1 MMTER
6 PSKQDQG
13 QENDKNP
20 ESTKRIRT
28 QPASIFAPI
37 EHIEDPIRLYLRE
50 IGKIELLDT
59 DQEFWLSSR
68 LKAQNILEKNI
79 QDKSNADINP
89 SKALTLA
96 VVNTLLSTEATLKKY
111 HKEEGIV
118 IPDFSLTLDEARMLR
133 QTWQIQEPS
142 TLRSFY
148 DVAYWQGEKKNRRAV
163 KGIYRVFLC
172 FYLLPLELSEMLL
185 GYLQSNQTLPAQE
198 FFVDNLPEPEAL
210 QANLTSIEALTQE
223 AHKTLVQANLRLS
236 VSFAKRYL
244 NRGIAFLDLIQEGN
258 MGLLRA
264 IEKFDPTLGYKF
276 STYASWWIR
285 QSISRYIAVNSRT
298 IRIPVHVYD
307 SITKIRRIQR
317 NLIQRLGREPTLE
330 EVALESDFIDN
341 NDASAIRE
349 SLQAGAPLEPHLAL
363 AWDEASSKIQNYIQ
377 IAEEPI
383 SLELPVGDED
393 DSFLGDF
400 IEDQDSIAPMD
411 ETTREILREQVRSA
425 LDLLSERER
434 QVLELRFGLIDNKD
448 HTLEEVSQY
457 FDVTRERIR
466 QIEAKALRKLRH
478 PRHSGNLREFL
489 S

>member
-1 MMTER
+1 MTER
-6 PSKQDQG
+6 HSEQDQG
-13 QENDKNP
+13 QENSKKP
-20 ESTKRIRT
+20 QRIIPNKA
-28 QPASIFAPI
+28 QPAATFAPI
-37 EHIEDPIRLYLRE
+37 EHVEDSVRLYLRE
-50 IGKIELLDT
+50 IGRIKLLDA
-59 DQEFWLSSR
+59 DHEFWLSSR
-68 LKAQNILEKNI
+68 LKAQNILDKI
-79 QDKSNADINP
+79 QSEH
-89 SKALTLA
+89 
-96 VVNTLLSTEATLKKY
+96 STEIDPNREMTIAFIDILFSTDAILQKFKL
-111 HKEEGIV
+111 EEEIAC
-118 IPDFSLTLDEARMLR
+118 PDLSLTLQEARMLR
-133 QTWQIQEPS
+133 QIWEIPQPS
-142 TLRSFY
+142 YLRTFF
-148 DVAYWQGEKKNRRAV
+148 DKEYWQLETKNRRAV
-163 KGIYRVFLC
+163 RTIFRIFLC
-172 FYLLPLELSEMLL
+172 FYLLPTALSELLL
-185 GYLQSNQTLPAQE
+185 GIFQTDPAMPGRDFFLNHLPGAQ
-198 FFVDNLPEPEAL
+198 AL
-210 QANLTSIEALTQE
+210 QANFTSIEALTQE
-223 AHKTLVQANLRLS
+223 AHQTLVQSNLRLS

-264 IEKFDPTLGYKF
+264 IKKFDPTLGYKF

-285 QSISRYIAVNSRT
+285 QSISRYIAENSRT
-298 IRIPVHVYD
+298 IRIPVHVYE

-317 NLIQRLGREPTLE
+317 SLIQRLGREPTLE
-330 EVALESDFIDN
+330 EVALESDFIDR
-341 NDASAIRE
+341 NDATAIHE
-349 SLQAGAPLEPHLAL
+349 TLQTGAPLEPHLIR
-363 AWDEASSKIQNYIQ
+363 AWDEASTKIQSYLQ

-400 IEDQDSIAPMD
+400 IEDQDSAAPMD

-425 LDLLSERER
+425 LDVLSERER

>member
-13 QENDKNP
+13 QGTKKSS
-20 ESTKRIRT
+20 ESTPQSRAL
-28 QPASIFAPI
+28 PASPIAPI

-50 IGKIELLDT
+50 IGKIKLLDT

-68 LKAQNILEKNI
+68 LKAQNILDNHIK
-79 QDKSNADINP
+79 DKSKPENNS
-89 SKALTLA
+89 SKAQTLSVIDILQSTLTTLQDYPKEVS
-96 VVNTLLSTEATLKKY
+96 VVLPE
-111 HKEEGIV
+111 
-118 IPDFSLTLDEARMLR
+118 FSLTLLEARKLR
-133 QTWQIQEPS
+133 NTWQIQKPS
-142 TLRSFY
+142 TLRSFF
-148 DVAYWQGEKKNRRAV
+148 DATYWQAEKKNRRAV
-163 KGIYRVFLC
+163 KGIFRVFLC
-172 FYLLPLELSEMLL
+172 FYLLPIEISDLLS
-185 GYLQSNQTLPAQE
+185 GHLQSNQTFPGQE
-198 FFVDNLPEPEAL
+198 FFIDNLPATEAL
-210 QANLTSIEALTQE
+210 ESNLTSIEALTQE
-223 AHKTLVQANLRLS
+223 AHQTLVQANLRLS

-285 QSISRYIAVNSRT
+285 QSISRYIAENSRT
-298 IRIPVHVYD
+298 IRIPVHVYE
-307 SITKIRRIQR
+307 SISKIRRIQR
-317 NLIQRLGREPTLE
+317 NLIQRLGREPSLE
-330 EVALESDFIDN
+330 EVALESEFIDN
-341 NDASAIRE
+341 DTSSAIRE
-349 SLQAGAPLEPHLAL
+349 ALQAGIPLAPHLEL

-478 PRHSGNLREFL
+478 PRHSSNLREFL

>member
-6 PSKQDQG
+6 HSEQDQG
-13 QENDKNP
+13 QEDSERPRHTTHNKA
-20 ESTKRIRT
+20 
-28 QPASIFAPI
+28 QPSATFAPI
-37 EHIEDPIRLYLRE
+37 EPIEDTVRLYLRE
-50 IGKIELLDT
+50 IGKIKLLDS
-59 DQEFWLSSR
+59 DHEFWLSSR
-68 LKAQNILEKNI
+68 LKAQNILDKI
-79 QDKSNADINP
+79 QSEHSAKIDPNQDITLAIIDAMLSTDATLHKLKMEEEVVCP
-89 SKALTLA
+89 EFALTLQ
-96 VVNTLLSTEATLKKY
+96 EA
-111 HKEEGIV
+111 
-118 IPDFSLTLDEARMLR
+118 SMLR
-133 QTWQIQEPS
+133 QTWQIQQPS
-142 TLRSFY
+142 YLRTFFNEE
-148 DVAYWQGEKKNRRAV
+148 YWQREVKNRSAV
-163 KGIYRVFLC
+163 RSIFRIFLC
-172 FYLLPLELSEMLL
+172 FYLLPTELSALLL
-185 GYLQSNQTLPAQE
+185 GNFQTDPTMPARDFFLEHLPGPQ
-198 FFVDNLPEPEAL
+198 AL
-210 QANLTSIEALTQE
+210 QANFTSIEALTQE
-223 AHKTLVQANLRLS
+223 AHQTLVQANLRLS

-264 IEKFDPTLGYKF
+264 IKKFDPTLGYKF

-285 QSISRYIAVNSRT
+285 QSISRYIAENSRT
-298 IRIPVHVYD
+298 IRIPVHVYE

-317 NLIQRLGREPTLE
+317 GLIQRLGREPTLE
-330 EVALESDFIDN
+330 EVALESDFIDSD
-341 NDASAIRE
+341 DAVAIRE
-349 SLQAGAPLEPHLAL
+349 ALQAGVPLEPHLVLAL
-363 AWDEASSKIQNYIQ
+363 DEASAKIQNYIQ

-400 IEDQDSIAPMD
+400 IEDQDSAAPMD

-425 LDLLSERER
+425 LDILSERER

-466 QIEAKALRKLRH
+466 QIESKALRKLRH